1 MESLKDLLKT
11 MPGGAQ
17 IRARAQKQLQELL
30 DDPGV
35 RKLREQHPDI
45 DEGVVRRN
53 SNLVYQYVKEHRNC
67 SACPGLDE
75 CPNDFQGHY
84 TLLSADGSSGETR
97 LIDRKTACR
106 KFIARRNEE
115 LIRSRI
121 RSFYVSDKVL
131 AKAYSFEDI
140 ARKDSARLPAVKQIL
155 QYIDRTK
162 EQGLQTDGLYL
173 TGQFGTGKTFLMGYM
188 MGELAKLGYSGVIVY
203 MPDFVEDLKA
213 MFGEPGRLK
222 ETIDL
227 MKEADI
233 LIFDDIGAE
242 NLSPWVRDHVMGSIL
257 NYRMERKPTFY
268 TSNHALD
275 DLEQHF
281 SFTSKDGEEYHKGRR
296 IMDRIRP
303 FVEVIMV
310 KGTNKRG
317 SRGAA
322 PGAEA

>member
-1 MESLKDLLKT
+1 MESLRDLLKS
-11 MPGGAQ
+11 MPGGSKL
-17 IRARAQKQLQELL
+17 RARAQEQLDELMRE
-30 DDPGV
+30 PKV
-35 RKLREQHPDI
+35 RRLMEQHPEL
-45 DEGVVRRN
+45 DEDVLRRN
-53 SNLVYQYVKEHRNC
+53 SNLVYQYVREHRSC
-67 SACPGLDE
+67 ESCPGLDR

-84 TLLSADGSSGETR
+84 TLLSAETVADELR

-115 LIRSRI
+115 QIRSRI
-121 RSFYVSDKVL
+121 RSFYVSERTLESAYSADEILMKDRARSTAVMKVL
-131 AKAYSFEDI
+131 E
-140 ARKDSARLPAVKQIL
+140 
-155 QYIDRTK
+155 YIRRTK
-162 EQGLQTDGLYL
+162 EQGLQPEGLYL
-173 TGQFGTGKTFLMGYM
+173 TGSFGTGKTFLMSYLLS
-188 MGELAKLGYSGVIVY
+188 ELAKNGCSGVIVY

-213 MFGEPGRLK
+213 MFGEPGKLK

-233 LIFDDIGAE
+233 LVFDDIGAE

-296 IMDRIRP
+296 LMDRIRP
-303 FVEVIMV
+303 FVEVVHV

-317 SRGAA
+317 RKDS
-322 PGAEA
+322 AEE